1 MDNMWYYVRRV
12 GSRLHCTVLAG
23 SYFCM
28 SGMASRP
35 SALLHV
41 SVDHLIAAFLTPV
54 EWRAAKQCTQLT
66 RSRLDSFVSR
76 AGSGRDEGSCLRRWP
91 DRDTRRAF
99 FSFYSVRM
107 AFRGSKLQ
115 TLLDLAHWFQK

>member
-41 SVDHLIAAFLTPV
+41 SVDHLIAAFLLLWSR
-54 EWRAAKQCTQLT
+54 EQRSNA
-66 RSRLDSFVSR
+66 RSRLDSFVFR